1 MFNCDKQSVPAKAT
15 PATLAQE
22 LNWCVHAAEA
32 AAVSSTNSSSR
43 TRKDPSPPVTPGMV
57 PPRERV
63 KMKKVTTS
71 TTTVVVAAVVET
83 LRDVAEAWDETR
95 DVVAAAEVVPSTLVT
110 FVRAVSVEV
119 AFVVIL
125 VLFVV
130 WVSSLEVVELA
141 SAFFEVSTVDVDV
154 DEILVIELLVVL
166 VLLIGFI
173 TPSTISLP
181 NIS

>member
-1 MFNCDKQSVPAKAT
+1 
-15 PATLAQE
+15 
-22 LNWCVHAAEA
+22 
-32 AAVSSTNSSSR
+32 
-43 TRKDPSPPVTPGMV
+43 
-57 PPRERV
+57 
-63 KMKKVTTS
+63 
-71 TTTVVVAAVVET
+71 
-83 LRDVAEAWDETR
+83 
-95 DVVAAAEVVPSTLVT
+95 
-110 FVRAVSVEV
+110 
-119 AFVVIL
+119 